1 MSRALSGGLVSS
13 GLLSRRLVSSRLVS
27 SRLVPAL
34 LVLSISTIAGLAGTA
49 VSPDAPD
56 AANTS
61 NASPM
66 RFALFAEGPAEA
78 CSGKCRPLIA
88 ASGMITADTPRQF
101 LAFVRENALQASQ
114 GAPAGGEPAA
124 TVVLESDGG
133 SVLGALDFG
142 RAIRRLGFATTV
154 GHVVERRSKTGTRY
168 GEATG
173 RADCQS
179 MCTFVLLGG
188 VQRQVPSDARVLV
201 HQIWL
206 GDRREDAVAAN
217 YSAEDLVVVQRDIGS
232 IMQYTIEMGGDIDLV
247 ALSLKVPP
255 WEPMRALSRE
265 EMRRT
270 RLDLTVEI
278 AALPASSKTA
288 AGPSVADDD
297 AQWSP
302 VNGRGWVTVTRAGQ
316 PALARNHPLTFEGER
331 IGSFDLFFACGSV
344 PETFT
349 LTYRETRFGPAD
361 RGLPRSVTQV
371 ALMIDDQ
378 VQPLRIAA
386 SEKKTRRG
394 ELESVASAVL
404 PARLVRLLAADNPAS
419 MTLETESIGNPR
431 TVIRVGNAGFG
442 RSFRD
447 LEKGCRDGRP
457 RGDTRAQA
465 Q

>member
-1 MSRALSGGLVSS
+1 
-13 GLLSRRLVSSRLVS
+13 
-27 SRLVPAL
+27 
-34 LVLSISTIAGLAGTA
+34 
-49 VSPDAPD
+49 
-56 AANTS
+56 
-61 NASPM
+61 M
-66 RFALFAEGPAEA
+66 RFTLLAEGAAEA
-78 CSGKCRPLIA
+78 CAGTCRTLIA

-101 LAFVRENALQASQ
+101 LAFVRDNALQGTTLQGGQGA
-114 GAPAGGEPAA
+114 GAPAAA

-154 GHVVERRSKTGTRY
+154 GRVVEHRGKNGAKY
-168 GEATG
+168 GEVAS

-232 IMQYTIEMGGDIDLV
+232 IMQYTVEMGGDIELV

-255 WEPMRALSRE
+255 WEPMRALTRDE
-265 EMRRT
+265 LRRT
-270 RLDLTVEI
+270 RLDL
-278 AALPASSKTA
+278 AAEMATTPPGSKTA

-297 AQWSP
+297 AQWAP
-302 VNGRGWVTVTRAGQ
+302 INGRGWVMATRAGQ
-316 PALARNHPLTFEGER
+316 PALARSHPLTFEGER
-331 IGSFDLFFACGSV
+331 IGSFDLFLACGGA

-349 LTYRETRFGPAD
+349 LTYREFRSGPAD
-361 RGLPRSVTQV
+361 RGLPRSITQV

-378 VQPLRIAA
+378 LQTLKIAS
-386 SEKKTRRG
+386 SEKKPRRG
-394 ELESVASAVL
+394 EMELVASTVL
-404 PARLVRLLAADNPAS
+404 PARVVRALASDSPTS
-419 MTLETESIGNPR
+419 MTLETDSIGNPR
-431 TVIRVGNAGFG
+431 TMIRVGNAGFR
-442 RSFRD
+442 RSFGEF
-447 LEKGCRDGRP
+447 EKGCKEPQRL
-457 RGDTRAQA
+457 RGDTRAQV